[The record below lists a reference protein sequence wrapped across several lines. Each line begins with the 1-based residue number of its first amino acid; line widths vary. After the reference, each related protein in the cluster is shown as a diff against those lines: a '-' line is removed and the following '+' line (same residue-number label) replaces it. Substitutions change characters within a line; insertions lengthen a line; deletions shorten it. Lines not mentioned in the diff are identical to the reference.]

1 MEDQAIPEAT
11 GVSNDFEIAGLHM
24 KKEAAMAWV
33 FRLLLLVALL
43 YANSTYV
50 SKSDYARDMEK
61 SDARREAIL
70 QTLSTVS
77 ETLTR
82 IDEKMK
88 NDGRQD
94 SRLED
99 HEIRIRKLEQFHDGK
114 P

>member
-1 MEDQAIPEAT
+1 MEGQAIAETT
-11 GVSNDFEIAGLHM
+11 GVSNDFEIGGLHL

-33 FRLLLLVALL
+33 FRLGLLVALL

-50 SKSDYARDMEK
+50 SKNDYAKDMEK
-61 SDARREAIL
+61 ADARREAVMR
-70 QTLSTVS
+70 TLAEVS

-99 HEIRIRKLEQFHDGK
+99 HETRLRKLEEFHGK